1 MSERVDR
8 IKPDSNGSLLK
19 FILYSAIGIIL
30 FFIPIKD
37 GQVPIV
43 LIVNALSSI
52 LKEAFKQIV
61 FISCLIML
69 ITYILSITTSNP
81 KIKKHHESDG
91 IINGILYVLAVLF
104 AGMVLFNKGPM
115 QILDPNVGGLTVS
128 LAGSVMITISI
139 AGWLVIFI
147 TKSGIVNFVGI
158 LLEPVMRPL
167 FKLPG
172 EAAVNALTSFV
183 SAPAVAVYVTNK
195 FYKEGVYT
203 EKEMISMLTNFS
215 ICSIGFFGVLVS
227 IGGIVDFYPHVVL
240 TSLIITF
247 IMGAIVIR
255 IPPISFKRNIYPNG
269 EMQTKELLQERKKQK
284 NITRLQRAI
293 DSAIEVSGELTL
305 KVFLNSLIDAVK
317 FTQRIIAFVLSVAT
331 IALFLAE
338 YTQIFVYLG
347 KPMIPY
353 LKLFGIPDATAI
365 APSTIIGI
373 TELALPVMLVAGQ
386 DIAVASVFFVVVL
399 SAVQI
404 IFFAE
409 SAIAMLETDVPLNAG
424 ELILMFFIRT
434 IIAIPLVALATK
446 LLF

>member
-1 MSERVDR
+1 M
-8 IKPDSNGSLLK
+8 
-19 FILYSAIGIIL
+19 
-30 FFIPIKD
+30 
-37 GQVPIV
+37 
-43 LIVNALSSI
+43 
-52 LKEAFKQIV
+52 
-61 FISCLIML
+61 
-69 ITYILSITTSNP
+69 
-81 KIKKHHESDG
+81 
-91 IINGILYVLAVLF
+91 
-104 AGMVLFNKGPM
+104 
-115 QILDPNVGGLTVS
+115 
-128 LAGSVMITISI
+128 
-139 AGWLVIFI
+139 
-147 TKSGIVNFVGI
+147 
-158 LLEPVMRPL
+158 
-167 FKLPG
+167 
-172 EAAVNALTSFV
+172 
-183 SAPAVAVYVTNK
+183 
-195 FYKEGVYT
+195 
-203 EKEMISMLTNFS
+203 
-215 ICSIGFFGVLVS
+215 
-227 IGGIVDFYPHVVL
+227 
-240 TSLIITF
+240 
-247 IMGAIVIR
+247 
-255 IPPISFKRNIYPNG
+255 
-269 EMQTKELLQERKKQK
+269 
-284 NITRLQRAI
+284 
-293 DSAIEVSGELTL
+293 